1 MRFTRQ
7 REITGEPLNSRSR
20 ILAPNKRE
28 ITGVDC
34 ITCWV
39 LKNFADLNFDHHGIS
54 CAFQVHV
61 LLQLEQ
67 DLTPEVEDPK

>member
-1 MRFTRQ
+1 MR
-7 REITGEPLNSRSR
+7 
-20 ILAPNKRE
+20 
-28 ITGVDC
+28 
-34 ITCWV
+34 WV
-39 LKNFADLNFDHHGIS
+39 LKNFAHLNFDHHGIF